1 MKVAVAGF
9 ICTLLLTLTTVQY
22 VGLVFGSF
30 QYGITSPENI
40 IYDVNEVPLSISI
53 RTTNGPRMGYEN
65 YVNEIFYCL
74 DGEANVTVP
83 FVVSKTGDESIQHY
97 NYRAF
102 TVLSGL
108 SDGDHTVK
116 IYALG
121 SHYPFVVD
129 SLDFAI
135 RYSLNS
141 PPGLPTTSEP
151 QQTEFPTTLVL
162 GSVAIIG
169 ILVVVALFVLKRK
182 K

>member
-9 ICTLLLTLTTVQY
+9 ICTLLLTLATVQY

-40 IYDVNEVPLSISI
+40 IYDVNEVPLNISI

-65 YVNEIFYCL
+65 YVNKIFYCL
-74 DGEANVTVP
+74 DGKANVTIP
-83 FVVSKTGDESIQHY
+83 FDVSQTGDESIQHY

-102 TVLSGL
+102 MVLSGL

-121 SHYPFVVD
+121 SRYPFVVD

-141 PPGLPTTSEP
+141 PGIPTTLEP
-151 QQTEFPTTLVL
+151 QQTELPTTLLL

-169 ILVVVALFVLKRK
+169 VLGVVAFLIVKRK
-182 K
+182 S